1 MDSKVYKYMDW
12 PEIEA
17 VVYGEE
23 ATPRDLMAPR
33 ITADGVLVQG
43 FFPNAD
49 SVEVLVDKK
58 TYKMEQQDEA
68 GYFAA
73 MLPMRKVPSYQY
85 RITKGKEVCTVNDP
99 YAFPVQITEDEEKA
113 FCAGV
118 YYHAYEKLGAHP
130 TEIDG
135 VAGTSFAV
143 WAPNALRVSVVGDF
157 NNWDGRCHMM
167 HRMPM
172 SGIYELFIPGVGDGA
187 VYKYEMKLKGGAIQL
202 KSDPYAACTELPPA
216 SASVVKDL
224 RNYAWDDAAW
234 MDAREKYKD
243 RHQPV
248 SIYETSLTVWKNAQ
262 ELVDYVKELKYT
274 HVELHPVM
282 EYLDEDAGEYSTFAY
297 YAPDRRFGMPE
308 DFQQLVNAL
317 HKENIGVIL
326 DWTPSHFPRQEG
338 GLELFDGT
346 PLYEN
351 PDPSMAI
358 HPMWGTLLFNFES
371 PMVKDFLLANAFYWL
386 EFYHADGLRLDD
398 VDSMLYLDFGREYGQ
413 WRPNIYGT
421 NENLEAVEFLKH
433 LNSILQRKLPGTMTI
448 AQEDGLWSELT
459 GSVEDDNIGFS
470 YKWNNNWAGDF
481 LNYLSK
487 DPIERQYVH
496 DQLTLS
502 MLYTYCEHFVL
513 PLGSRQTG
521 DQESFMEKL
530 PGDDAQKMS
539 QIRAAYSYMML
550 HPGCKMMAP
559 DKDMPKELEVFVK
572 DLNNMYLAHPA
583 LYQLDDE
590 YDGFEWVQLMKY
602 EENVIAF
609 MRKTEKPEETI
620 LAVCN
625 FAAIPYENYNVGV
638 PFAGKYKEIFNS
650 DDKKYGGNGVVNTR
664 VKAAKKA
671 ECDEREYSITLKLP
685 ALGVAVFTCTPEEI
699 EKKPAAEHSQI
710 KKSITK
716 TRTVRKAAG
725 KTKAAVKTAVKPVTK
740 KVTKEA
746 PQIVNKTEDKIPV
759 KKDLTEK
766 K

>member
-1 MDSKVYKYMDW
+1 MESKVYKYMDW

-23 ATPRDLMAPR
+23 AAPRDLMAPR
-33 ITADGVLVQG
+33 MTADGVLVQG
-43 FFPNAD
+43 FFPDAD
-49 SVEVLVDKK
+49 SVEVLVDTK
-58 TYKMEQQDEA
+58 TYKMEKQDEA
-68 GYFAA
+68 GYFAV
-73 MLPMRKVPSYQY
+73 MLPMRKIPPYQY
-85 RITKGKEVCTVNDP
+85 RITKSKEVRTVADP

-130 TEIDG
+130 KEIDG
-135 VAGTSFAV
+135 VTGTSFAV

-187 VYKYEMKLKGGAIQL
+187 VYKYEMKLKGGTIQL
-202 KSDPYAACTELPPA
+202 KSDPYAVCTELPPA

-224 RNYAWDDAAW
+224 RNYVWDDATW

-248 SIYETSLTVWKNAQ
+248 SIYETSLTAWENAQ
-262 ELVDYVKELKYT
+262 ELVDYVKKMKYT

-282 EYLDEDAGEYSTFAY
+282 EYLNEDSGEYSTFAY

-326 DWTPSHFPRQEG
+326 DWTPSHFPREEG

-358 HPMWGTLLFNFES
+358 HPMWGTLLFNFDS
-371 PMVKDFLLANAFYWL
+371 PMVKDFLLSNAFYWM

-433 LNSILQRKLPGTMTI
+433 LNSILQKKLPGTMTI

-521 DQESFMEKL
+521 DQESFMAKL

-539 QIRAAYSYMML
+539 QIRVAYSYMML

-559 DKDMPKELEVFVK
+559 DKEVPEELQKFIH
-572 DLNNMYLAHPA
+572 DLNELYVSQPAMY
-583 LYQLDDE
+583 QMDDDYE
-590 YDGFEWVQLMKY
+590 GFEWIQLMKY
-602 EENVIAF
+602 EENVLTF
-609 MRKTEKPEETI
+609 LRKTENPDETL

-625 FAAIPYENYNVGV
+625 FAAVPYENYQVGV
-638 PFAGKYKEIFNS
+638 PFYGKYKEIFNS
-650 DDKKYGGNGVVNTR
+650 DRKEYGGQGIVNLR
-664 VKAAKKA
+664 AKTCKQA
-671 ECDEREYSITLKLP
+671 ECDEREYSVTFKIP
-685 ALGVAVFTCTPEEI
+685 ALGVAVFSCTPGKKPEKLAVAAKKPETAKKTTRKVAAKKDSTKKAAAKKVAAKKTSAVKKTLAKKVA
-699 EKKPAAEHSQI
+699 EKKIS
-710 KKSITK
+710 
-716 TRTVRKAAG
+716 
-725 KTKAAVKTAVKPVTK
+725 
-740 KVTKEA
+740 
-746 PQIVNKTEDKIPV
+746 
-759 KKDLTEK
+759 
-766 K
+766 

>member
-1 MDSKVYKYMDW
+1 MESKVYKYMDW

-23 ATPRDLMAPR
+23 AAPRDLMAPR
-33 ITADGVLVQG
+33 MTADGVLVQG
-43 FFPNAD
+43 FFPDAD
-49 SVEVLVDKK
+49 SVEVLVDTK
-58 TYKMEQQDEA
+58 TYKMEKQDEA
-68 GYFAA
+68 GYFAV
-73 MLPMRKVPSYQY
+73 MLPMRKIPSYQY
-85 RITKGKEVCTVNDP
+85 RITKSKEVRTVADP

-130 TEIDG
+130 KEIDG
-135 VAGTSFAV
+135 VTGTSFAV

-157 NNWDGRCHMM
+157 NNWDGRYHMM

-187 VYKYEMKLKGGAIQL
+187 VYKYEMKLKGGTIQL
-202 KSDPYAACTELPPA
+202 KSDPYAVCTELPPA

-224 RNYAWDDAAW
+224 RNYVWDDATW

-248 SIYETSLTVWKNAQ
+248 SIYETSLTAWENAQ
-262 ELVDYVKELKYT
+262 ELVDYVKKLKYT

-282 EYLDEDAGEYSTFAY
+282 EYLNEDSGEYSTFAY

-326 DWTPSHFPRQEG
+326 DWTPSHFPREEG

-358 HPMWGTLLFNFES
+358 HPMWGTLLFNFDS
-371 PMVKDFLLANAFYWL
+371 PMVKDFLLSNAFYWM

-433 LNSILQRKLPGTMTI
+433 LNSILQKKLPGTMTI

-521 DQESFMEKL
+521 DQESFMAKL

-550 HPGCKMMAP
+550 HPGCKMMAL
-559 DKDMPKELEVFVK
+559 DKEAPEELQKFIH
-572 DLNNMYLAHPA
+572 DLNELYVSQPAMY
-583 LYQLDDE
+583 QMDDDYE
-590 YDGFEWVQLMKY
+590 GFEWIQLMKY
-602 EENVIAF
+602 EENVLTF
-609 MRKTEKPEETI
+609 LRKTENPDETL

-625 FAAIPYENYNVGV
+625 FAAVPYENYQVGV
-638 PFAGKYKEIFNS
+638 PFYGKYKEIFNS
-650 DDKKYGGNGVVNTR
+650 DRKEYGGQGIVNLR
-664 VKAAKKA
+664 AKTCKQA
-671 ECDEREYSITLKLP
+671 ECDEREYSVTFKIP
-685 ALGVAVFTCTPEEI
+685 ALGVAVFSCTPG
-699 EKKPAAEHSQI
+699 KKPEKLAVAA
-710 KKSITK
+710 KKPETAKK
-716 TRTVRKAAG
+716 TTRKAAA
-725 KTKAAVKTAVKPVTK
+725 KKDSTKKAAAK
-740 KVTKEA
+740 KVAAK
-746 PQIVNKTEDKIPV
+746 KIPAKKTTTAQKTTAKKNI
-759 KKDLTEK
+759 KKDIAV
-766 K
+766 